1 MIIYDF
7 NKPSDCNKE
16 NCEECNICQNV
27 FKFENY
33 FFRPLKD
40 YPNGCFLS
48 RALDYDVYKVIEKSK
63 VFIPFEEESTR
74 VEQEI
79 KSISKIDY
87 LPYQQREAIKYLNT
101 QYWPNIKTRYV
112 SKEDNVEDL
121 LRNLIVRRDIIEKYQ
136 LQNDVLNDYTSQ
148 HDERYKGLNEKER
161 LKKVL
166 STFCRGKV
174 SWLTGIGAYPP
185 PSDFLDEAKEA
196 HKQILLTGYLPVWK
210 KIFRMRER
218 NYWERVEEDIVMAAN
233 AAVWG

>member
-7 NKPSDCNKE
+7 NKPSDCNKV
-16 NCEECNICQNV
+16 NCEECEICQNV

-33 FFRPLKD
+33 FFRPLKY
-40 YPNGCFLS
+40 YPNGGFLS
-48 RALDYDVYKVIEKSK
+48 RSLNYNVYQVIEKAK
-63 VFIPFEEESTR
+63 EFISFEEELAK

-79 KSISKIDY
+79 RSISKIDY

-101 QYWPNIKTRYV
+101 TYWSNIRTRHV
-112 SKEDNVEDL
+112 SKEDNIENL
-121 LRNLIVRRDIIEKYQ
+121 LQNLIVRGEIIEKYQ
-136 LQNDVLNDYTSQ
+136 LQDNELNNYTSQ

-161 LKKVL
+161 LKKTL

-174 SWLTGIGAYPP
+174 SWLVGIGAYPP
-185 PSDFLDEAKEA
+185 PSDFLDEAEEI
-196 HKQILLTGYLPVWK
+196 HNQILLTGHLPVWK

-218 NYWERVEEDIVMAAN
+218 NYWERVEEDNVLAAN